1 MYVFSNYRE
10 KLLKQKEF
18 NKYQDGIISQY
29 TTTLTKKKHRIA
41 PAFFSPVDR
50 LLDRLR
56 RSLDSEGTAR
66 EAQFFL

>member
-1 MYVFSNYRE
+1 MVSFRNTQPRLRRNE
-10 KLLKQKEF
+10 RVKR
-18 NKYQDGIISQY
+18 
-29 TTTLTKKKHRIA
+29 RIA
-41 PAFFSPVDR
+41 PAFFFPVDR